1 MSRALPLVLVLALSA
16 ILACPPPSSTG
27 DSPAP
32 PSPSTAAA
40 AALPDDA
47 SLLRR
52 LAAAADGFRDNRPR
66 FVVAGRKFP
75 HPVAGV
81 FEDRYQ
87 ADSALGP
94 LSGDTMNYEVFGP
107 YRSAETP
114 GAVEKVDEEVDSAV
128 VFTRG
133 GVRKTFRGDQVDA
146 LFWGLPAFDK
156 FIAPYLAA
164 TGGPK
169 YAADQR
175 ELYRRGESPLARSKV
190 VPHYRSSF

>member
-1 MSRALPLVLVLALSA
+1 MSRALPLVLVVALSA
-16 ILACPPPSSTG
+16 IPGCSPPPPPD
-27 DSPAP
+27 DSPGP
-32 PSPSTAAA
+32 ELAAA
-40 AALPDDA
+40 TALPDYA

-52 LAAAADGFRDNRPR
+52 LAEAADGFRDNRPR
-66 FVVAGRKFP
+66 FVVAGRRFP

-81 FEDRYQ
+81 FEDRDQ
-87 ADSALGP
+87 ADLALGP

-114 GAVEKVDEEVDSAV
+114 GGVEDVDEEVDSAV

-133 GVRKTFRGDQVDA
+133 GARKTFRGDQVDA

-156 FIAPYLAA
+156 FIAPYLAR
-164 TGGPK
+164 TGGPR
-169 YAADQR
+169 YAAEQR
-175 ELYRRGESPLARSKV
+175 ELYRRGVSPLARSKV